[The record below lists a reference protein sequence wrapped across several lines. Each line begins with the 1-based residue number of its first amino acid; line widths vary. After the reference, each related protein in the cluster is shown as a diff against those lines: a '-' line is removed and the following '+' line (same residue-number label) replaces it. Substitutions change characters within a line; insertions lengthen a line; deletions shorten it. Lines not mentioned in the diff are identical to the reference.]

1 MNEYPNLSKEEL
13 EALLGSVPQT
23 EDDAASSAAGLQA
36 LSTEETVLR
45 LGAGLR
51 ALTAK
56 VLYLEETVKELRLQ
70 LLQQERMHVRSRE
83 SAHANPEREQ
93 ASHAGGSRDTE
104 AQREPDRHS
113 DKKLSRLERFGRR
126 GR

>member
-13 EALLGSVPQT
+13 EALLGNDPQA
-23 EDDAASSAAGLQA
+23 EDYATAITGMQGIT
-36 LSTEETVLR
+36 TEETLHR

-56 VLYLEETVKELRLQ
+56 VIYLEETVKELRLQ
-70 LLQQERMHVRSRE
+70 LLQQERSASNVRE
-83 SAHANPEREQ
+83 STDQNLEQ
-93 ASHAGGSRDTE
+93 AVREGDSRDE
-104 AQREPDRHS
+104 QAQRVPAHS
-113 DKKLSRLERFGRR
+113 DTKLSRLERFGRR